1 MSFRQTLLSICVGKG
16 SEELLDS
23 EVERF
28 LRSRLVMC
36 RLTDVMTPD
45 ITKYDSE
52 SDSEEEDGVEGHG
65 IFNVT
70 ATTRGEQQASRAF
83 GFLFHML

>member
-1 MSFRQTLLSICVGKG
+1 MGK
-16 SEELLDS
+16 SSELLDS

-45 ITKYDSE
+45 IITKYDSE

-70 ATTRGEQQASRAF
+70 ATTRGQEDLKSSEDLGRR
-83 GFLFHML
+83 LRKDEEINSKLT